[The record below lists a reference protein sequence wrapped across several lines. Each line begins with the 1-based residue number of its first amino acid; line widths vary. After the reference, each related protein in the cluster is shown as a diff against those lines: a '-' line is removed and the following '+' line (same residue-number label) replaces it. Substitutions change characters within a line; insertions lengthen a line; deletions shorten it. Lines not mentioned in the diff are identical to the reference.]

1 MMDHEKGLM
10 VFSAGAVAPPL
21 QKAVALFETEQGIK
35 CEMRIAKPSVL
46 LAEISR
52 GDRADVICCGAEYML
67 DEATEAGLVEG
78 DSRKSLGLRRAS
90 IIVPLGN
97 PAKIKSLD
105 DLCRE
110 GVRVGIA
117 TEGCLKGVWDEV
129 ASRAGLTDLIRRNI
143 IYRAD
148 SCGSVMALVNTQ
160 NADAIFGW
168 SAFAKLWPQTSEA
181 VELKQEHQIFRSTVI
196 GVVRKSSNK
205 PESRKLIEFLASPE
219 ADEIYT
225 SLGWIRRS

>member
-1 MMDHEKGLM
+1 M

-21 QKAVALFETEQGIK
+21 QKAAALFETEQGIM

-78 DSRKSLGLRRAS
+78 DSRKSLGLRRAA

-160 NADAIFGW
+160 KADAIFGW

-181 VELKQEHQIFRSTVI
+181 VELKQEQQIFRSTVI